1 MRKRRD
7 RRRGETDREVVC
19 LPNLQLS
26 YVPPPCL
33 PIPTPPSHVS
43 VERLSEALVLRSQS
57 VVSPGTPALGC
68 SQKIIR

>member
-7 RRRGETDREVVC
+7 RRGGETEREVVC

-26 YVPPPCL
+26 YLPPSCL
-33 PIPTPPSHVS
+33 PIPTPPSHVL
-43 VERLSEALVLRSQS
+43 VERLSEALVLRSRS
-57 VVSPGTPALGC
+57 VVAPGTPALGC